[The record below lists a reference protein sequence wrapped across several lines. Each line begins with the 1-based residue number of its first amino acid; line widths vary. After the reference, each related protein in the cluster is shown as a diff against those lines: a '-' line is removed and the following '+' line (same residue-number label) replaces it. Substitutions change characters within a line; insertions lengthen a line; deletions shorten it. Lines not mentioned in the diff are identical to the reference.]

1 MKKTLALILVLALT
15 VCMAVPSFAAL
26 PTGKDGQTLVG
37 IQVYDYDPDNLTKSV
52 SFTVPMFI
60 TLAVAKDLST
70 PATPKSKILVPAA
83 NTYAIT
89 NTAAAG
95 SSSIA
100 VTALNVTK
108 DPSSTWTLVETAPAA
123 EKNLKMSL
131 GTGATL
137 VQLAIKNFTA
147 DTVGFIAPKDVK
159 PATTSVIAAGVNN
172 TLALAINAE
181 IDAQF
186 TYAKAATVPQFNLA
200 YTLQP
205 VDENGNYVTAAS
217 TYVGNVVAEAG
228 YKA

>member
-60 TLAVAKDLST
+60 TLAVAKDLSV
-70 PATPKSKILVPAA
+70 PNVEKSQILVPAA
-83 NTYAIT
+83 NAYAIT

-100 VTALNVTK
+100 VTALDVTK
-108 DPSSTWTLVETAPAA
+108 DKLGDWTLVAATPTA

-137 VQLAIKNFTA
+137 VQLAIKNFTT

-159 PATTSVIAAGVNN
+159 PLATSVIAAGDIP
-172 TLALAINAE
+172 LALAINAE
-181 IDAQF
+181 IATQF

-205 VDENGNYVTAAS
+205 VDENGKYVTAANA
-217 TYVGNVVAEAG
+217 YVGNVVAEAG